1 MSMLTMSLLKVK
13 MAMGFLT
20 EATTALPA
28 APAATRRA
36 LTLEL
41 KFGLHFCKTMDLTA
55 TEFAKDTV
63 LGKTSLLFCFIL
75 RKIPRNE
82 Q

>member
-28 APAATRRA
+28 APAAT
-36 LTLEL
+36 LEL
-41 KFGLHFCKTMDLTA
+41 KFGLHFWKTMDLTA
-55 TEFAKDTV
+55 TEFTKDTV